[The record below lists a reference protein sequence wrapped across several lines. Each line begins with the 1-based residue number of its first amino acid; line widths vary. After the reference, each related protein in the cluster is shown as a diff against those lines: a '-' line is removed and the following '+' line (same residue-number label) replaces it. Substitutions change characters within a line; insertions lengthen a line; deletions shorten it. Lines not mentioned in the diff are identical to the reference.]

1 MTHSLHRRGTAE
13 SLSSDYIMLCLPAI
27 GHNDDGH
34 DPKLQE
40 FLRIA
45 LRHDPTNIG
54 AITLGNMYSHKTE
67 DIVESA
73 HGIVHAV
80 FVNKE
85 TVTEVLKE
93 LEEADLGMS
102 VVVSGIFESVDECLE
117 KAGLKHHTANFSLG
131 IWGKTEKLP
140 GDDILEVTTMCGHA
154 LIATNLVKD
163 MVEEIK
169 AGTKTS
175 KEAAKTLAPN
185 CTCGIFN
192 PTRAAKLLAAMATKK
207 S

>member
-13 SLSSDYIMLCLPAI
+13 SLSQDYIMLCLPAI
-27 GHNDDGH
+27 GVNDDGH
-34 DPKLQE
+34 DAKLRE
-40 FLRIA
+40 FLSIA
-45 LRHDPTNIG
+45 VRHDPVNIG
-54 AITLGNMYSHKTE
+54 AITLGNMYSHKPE
-67 DIVESA
+67 DVVNAA

-85 TVTEVLKE
+85 AVTDVLKE

-102 VVVSGIFESVDECLE
+102 VVVSGIFENVDQCIE

-140 GDDILEVTTMCGHA
+140 SDDILEVTTMCGHA
-154 LIATNLVKD
+154 MVSANLVKA

-169 AGTKTS
+169 AGTKTP
-175 KEAAKTLAPN
+175 EAAAKVLAPQ
-185 CTCGIFN
+185 CACGVFN
-192 PTRAAKLLAAMATKK
+192 PARAAKLLAAMASK
-207 S
+207 